1 MQQPPAVHQDP
12 IPGPDFDPMDRIVQD
27 LQNIESFLARLAMDH
42 KDLTYL
48 NTHLSSILASRRA
61 ISEQID
67 KLADDPYN
75 YPASRLQ
82 SLHGENEKIFTY
94 LEGVVGSMNPWHPKE
109 FKKTMKAAEEAL
121 LKFDCDVTP

>member
-1 MQQPPAVHQDP
+1 MQKPPIIQTDP

-27 LQNIESFLARLAMDH
+27 MQNIESFLARLAMDH

-48 NTHLSSILASRRA
+48 NTHLSSILGLRRA

-75 YPASRLQ
+75 YPPTRIQ
-82 SLHGENEKIFTY
+82 TLHAENERLYTY
-94 LEGVVGSMNPWHPKE
+94 LEGVVGSMNPWNGSE
-109 FKKTMKAAEEAL
+109 FKKTMKATEETL
-121 LKFDCDVTP
+121 LKFDRDLTP